1 MDQLKIPTPPPFPC
15 IHCGRNLMAGDDF
28 QYASILYGVFFL
40 RGTADG
46 YVGTTCPSCLN
57 TTYINLPK
65 NSFEKFVQSWSQT
78 DFHGIPVLSNY
89 SYYSP
94 CISSP
99 RMNLLF
105 RDFQILHISNN
116 FKSDEQRNN
125 FFDFY
130 VESEDYVNG
139 EDYYCSFLG
148 EMNRVVEPYFSVLW
162 PTKEQVES
170 LIKLEI
176 EREKRVFP
184 RYLYNNDLLRR
195 TENFFWNHFYQYNL
209 TAYLDEIY
217 QHDEY
222 MVYQHDVGLAKAYF
236 KESIGNVDNSRKILD
251 FHEILTSNDQ
261 IFPQINQNL
270 KSLGAVVE
278 SVIPMLDTEKTTLFK
293 ERVVDE
299 NNEDSSRED
308 LIEKLNSY
316 KEKQYARDF
325 LDNSACEFFYDYATS
340 SISNSWSYAW
350 LTKIKEKF
358 FLLYSSAIDKGAKK
372 EARYSF
378 LPIGKS
384 FKIKFDGKELPET
397 DLTGFH
403 YIYFLVCNR
412 GFGFDAL
419 DIRKII
425 EKEPIVHM
433 KKYHS
438 LETEYGNDE
447 QLNIKVEY
455 SEYDA
460 IDGEHKLKFSDEE
473 TLHNCQSHIGKLKN
487 ILDELNKETDAKP
500 IKNIKKEI
508 REIETYIKKNFL
520 PNKKPK
526 KIRGY
531 NDQAKDTIGK
541 SIKYAIEW
549 IGIQGFNDA
558 YSHFDESIKPYADPL
573 VYNSTDENIRWHT

>member
-40 RGTADG
+40 RGTEDG

-65 NSFEKFVQSWSQT
+65 NSFEEFVQSWIQA

-125 FFDFY
+125 EFDLY
-130 VESEDYVNG
+130 VENEYYVNG

-162 PTKEQVES
+162 PTKEQIKS

-176 EREKRVFP
+176 EREKRIFP
-184 RYLYNNDLLRR
+184 RYLFNNDLLKI

-278 SVIPMLDTEKTTLFK
+278 SVIPLLDTEETVLFK
-293 ERVVDE
+293 ERVVAE
-299 NNEDSSRED
+299 NNKDSSRED
-308 LIEKLNSY
+308 LVEKLNSC

-325 LDNSACEFFYDYATS
+325 LENSAHDFFHDYAMS
-340 SISNSWSYAW
+340 SISNSWSYAK
-350 LTKIKEKF
+350 LAKIKNE
-358 FLLYSSAIDKGAKK
+358 FLVLYSDAIDKGAKK

-378 LPIGKS
+378 LPIGKG

-397 DLTGFH
+397 DLIGFH

-412 GFGFDAL
+412 GVGFDARE
-419 DIRKII
+419 IHKII
-425 EKEPIVHM
+425 GKEPIVHM

-438 LETEYGNDE
+438 LETKYGNDE

-455 SEYDA
+455 SEYDS
-460 IDGEHKLKFSDEE
+460 IDSEHNLELSDEE
-473 TLHNCQSHIGKLKN
+473 TLSNCQADIGKLKN
-487 ILDELNKETDAKP
+487 ILGELKKETDAKR
-500 IKNIKKEI
+500 IEDIKKEI
-508 REIETYIKKNFL
+508 REMEEYIQENFS
-520 PNKKPK
+520 PDKKPK
-526 KIRGY
+526 KTKSY
-531 NDQAKDTIGK
+531 KDQAKDAIGK
-541 SIKYAIEW
+541 SIKYAIRW
-549 IGIQGFNDA
+549 IGIQGFSDA
-558 YSHFDESIKPYADPL
+558 CLHFYNSIKPYADPL